1 MDMMKE
7 LSQEAYEYLEEIDP
21 KAWCRAFFKELPK
34 PDMLLNNS
42 CEVFN
47 K

>member
-21 KAWCRAFFKELPK
+21 KAWCRAFFKESLQSVK
-34 PDMLLNNS
+34 LF
-42 CEVFN
+42 E
-47 K
+47 